1 MSSHE
6 ARAFVTKSSS
16 TSASTTSLNAMP
28 PMIIGPMLK
37 KMREEKEKSK
47 MPMATEGEMKGQ
59 APGLRVGGSAWKWPP
74 VWPYDQDFF
83 TPIED
88 IAKPDPAAQLN
99 SMAGMMSGTPAI
111 PKPDEIEIKEQE
123 TLDAIKYWK
132 DEKGEIKTELDEE
145 AVEKLKK

>member
-1 MSSHE
+1 
-6 ARAFVTKSSS
+6 
-16 TSASTTSLNAMP
+16 
-28 PMIIGPMLK
+28 
-37 KMREEKEKSK
+37 
-47 MPMATEGEMKGQ
+47 MATEGEMKGQ